1 MASGRGGAGGCASA
15 GLSLQ
20 VGIGAGTLMVR
31 CCQGVHGGALEGQW
45 SCHDVGSGTLVSE
58 GERPYNQHEMEGGR
72 GEGGG
77 EREERDKGGRRVGC
91 CEGGIAFVSTI
102 TVLEKIIKSFH
113 NMY

>member
-1 MASGRGGAGGCASA
+1 
-15 GLSLQ
+15 
-20 VGIGAGTLMVR
+20 
-31 CCQGVHGGALEGQW
+31 
-45 SCHDVGSGTLVSE
+45 
-58 GERPYNQHEMEGGR
+58 MEGGR

-77 EREERDKGGRRVGC
+77 EREEHDKGGRRVGC